1 MCIMSFEPLH
11 AFKRKVPDYANL
23 SSEQKAIRQR
33 SLLTSLFLCKPN
45 KDYQPP
51 RNFMYMSKAITE
63 TIDCPM
69 AVNIAGKIE
78 PNCSKLIKETV
89 KTRFEVVPAVCNT
102 YGHCAIKVIR
112 ANISDLEP
120 LLEHPILDVKI
131 LHLIRDPRGMFRS
144 WWPSLSN
151 NVSAAVEILRANV
164 KIHCADQL
172 KNLVQGNSLRLRAPS
187 SYRRVRYEDLAA
199 APVES
204 AKQLYDFVGLPE
216 LPPSVYEWLDVNTQ
230 GKVSGNQ
237 TSKVYRFGT
246 FRKDSNATAT
256 AWMDALPPRVIKII
270 EEHCYEFMLMAGYK
284 PCYTRQ

>member
-1 MCIMSFEPLH
+1 MKMEPKCRKILTEKVSER
-11 AFKRKVPDYANL
+11 FK
-23 SSEQKAIRQR
+23 
-33 SLLTSLFLCKPN
+33 
-45 KDYQPP
+45 
-51 RNFMYMSKAITE
+51 
-63 TIDCPM
+63 
-69 AVNIAGKIE
+69 
-78 PNCSKLIKETV
+78 
-89 KTRFEVVPAVCNT
+89 VVPAVCNT
-102 YGHCAIKVIR
+102 YRHSAIKVIR

-131 LHLIRDPRGMFRS
+131 IHLIRDPRGMFRS
-144 WWPSLSN
+144 WWPNLSK
-151 NVSAAVEILRANV
+151 NVSASVERLRANV

-216 LPPSVYEWLDVNTQ
+216 LPSNVYEWLDVNTH
-230 GKVSGNQ
+230 GKVSGTQ
-237 TSKVYRFGT
+237 TPKVYRLGT
-246 FRKDSNATAT
+246 FRNDSNATAT

-284 PCYTRQ
+284 PRYTRQ